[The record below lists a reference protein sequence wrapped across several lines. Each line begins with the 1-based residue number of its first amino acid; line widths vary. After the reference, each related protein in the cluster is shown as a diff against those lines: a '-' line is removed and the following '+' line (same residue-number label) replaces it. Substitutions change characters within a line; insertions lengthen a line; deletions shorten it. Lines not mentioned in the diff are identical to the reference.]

1 MNYQERNDA
10 IIGKVDK
17 GGAVVIQ
24 DVKPNDNFV
33 IKKLSN
39 SWFWSNRNQ
48 VMINLKKIKHWKEK
62 LLKDLK

>member
-10 IIGKVDK
+10 IIDKVDK

-39 SWFWSNRNQ
+39 SCF
-48 VMINLKKIKHWKEK
+48 
-62 LLKDLK
+62 

>member
-1 MNYQERNDA
+1 MKGKPFMNYQERNDA

-17 GGAVVIQ
+17 GGAMVIQ

-39 SWFWSNRNQ
+39 SCF
-48 VMINLKKIKHWKEK
+48 
-62 LLKDLK
+62 